1 MDEKMT
7 KIVVAADEVGVTYKT
22 IYNWIEDG
30 SLKLAHPGF
39 VFMSE
44 VRKVWIQKQNI
55 KSETSRTISS
65 KFTRDDRGRFKLI
78 TGGLNKETYKL
89 ID

>member
-22 IYNWIEDG
+22 IYNWISEG
-30 SLKLAHPGF
+30 SLKMAHPGF

-44 VRKVWIQKQNI
+44 VHKVWIKKQNTRADI
-55 KSETSRTISS
+55 SRTISS

-78 TGGLNKETYKL
+78 TGGLNNETYKI

>member
-1 MDEKMT
+1 MT
-7 KIVVAADEVGVTYKT
+7 KIVIAADEVGVTYKT
-22 IYNWIEDG
+22 IYNWIGDG
-30 SLKLAHPGF
+30 SLKMAHPGF

-44 VRKVWIQKQNI
+44 VRKVWIQKQNVRVNI
-55 KSETSRTISS
+55 SRTISS

-78 TGGLNKETYKL
+78 TGGLSKETYKI

>member
-1 MDEKMT
+1 MSEPMV
-7 KIVVAADEVGVTYKT
+7 KIIIAADEVGVAYKT
-22 IYNWIEDG
+22 IYNWLEEG

-44 VRKVWIQKQNI
+44 VRKVWIQKQNTRADI
-55 KSETSRTISS
+55 SRTISS
-65 KFTRDDRGRFKLI
+65 KFTRDDRGRFKLLS
-78 TGGLNKETYKL
+78 GGLNNKTYKD

>member
-1 MDEKMT
+1 MDEPMV
-7 KIVVAADEVGVTYKT
+7 KIVVAADSVGVTYKT
-22 IYNWIEDG
+22 IYNWLEDG

-44 VRKVWIQKQNI
+44 VRKVWIQKQNV
-55 KSETSRTISS
+55 KSENSRSLSS

-78 TGGLNKETYKL
+78 TGGLNNETYKV